1 MASKKMVGRETRLE
15 LAGYLLGTYSVA
27 GFSEIAFSL
36 LSVEPGR
43 APLAHWMAIDQY

>member
-27 GFSEIAFSL
+27 GFSGKS
-36 LSVEPGR
+36 LSVFCR
-43 APLAHWMAIDQY
+43 